1 MSSFDFFALFKQ
13 AASEVSGKTFDS
25 LDKATTLSDIGLDSV
40 AVIELVGYLEETL
53 NIRLP
58 DEELASVNTLGDLDD
73 LLRRFTAPKELP

>member
-1 MSSFDFFALFKQ
+1 MSSFDFFALFQQ

-40 AVIELVGYLEETL
+40 AVIELVGYLEEKL
-53 NIRLP
+53 NVRLP

-73 LLRRFTAPKELP
+73 LLQRFTAA

>member
-25 LDKATTLSDIGLDSV
+25 LDKTTTLSDIGLDSV

-73 LLRRFTAPKELP
+73 LLQRFTARKEQP